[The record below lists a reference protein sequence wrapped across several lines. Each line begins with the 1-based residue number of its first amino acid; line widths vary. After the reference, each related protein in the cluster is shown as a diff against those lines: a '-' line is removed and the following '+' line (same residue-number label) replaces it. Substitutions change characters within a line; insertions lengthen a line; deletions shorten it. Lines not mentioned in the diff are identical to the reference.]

1 MLITLLSESGHKK
14 PKAKIV
20 VKHPDILE
28 VPEGKKFWQL
38 PLSHYVKLVEKH
50 GYREIAR
57 ALTNLE
63 VWNKRQHPE
72 IAEKARDILERLKK
86 KVAKKNK

>member
-1 MLITLLSESGHKK
+1 MLITLLTESSHKK

-20 VKHPDILE
+20 VKHPGVLE

-38 PLSHYVKLVEKH
+38 PMSHYIKLVDKY
-50 GYREIAR
+50 GYREVAR

-63 VWNKRQHPE
+63 VWNKKEHPE
-72 IAEKARDILERLKK
+72 IAQKARDILTKLKK
-86 KVAKKNK
+86 HVAKKQK